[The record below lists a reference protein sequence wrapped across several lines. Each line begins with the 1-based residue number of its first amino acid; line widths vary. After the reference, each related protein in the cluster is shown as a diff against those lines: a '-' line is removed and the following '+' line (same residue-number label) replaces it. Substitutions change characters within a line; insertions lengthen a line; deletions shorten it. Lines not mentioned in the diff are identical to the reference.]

1 MHVAREADRTVGST
15 RKMDSMEE
23 ERGIAR
29 EGKREKEGDS
39 ERRRETDAR
48 MLKEKEGGGKRKRD
62 TGGRDEEGWRKRERE
77 GRNGRRKREGDR
89 EGESEQGRTAKR
101 ARRMHMCSET
111 NVRSECRLLPIIRCH
126 GVPLCARGQA
136 ADSVLRF
143 YAAR

>member
-1 MHVAREADRTVGST
+1 MWFERERRTVKAET
-15 RKMDSMEE
+15 RYGRARREDLVK
-23 ERGIAR
+23 ERTRVGER
-29 EGKREKEGDS
+29 
-39 ERRRETDAR
+39 ERRN
-48 MLKEKEGGGKRKRD
+48 RK
-62 TGGRDEEGWRKRERE
+62 
-77 GRNGRRKREGDR
+77 RKREGDR
-89 EGESEQGRTAKR
+89 EGEDEQTRTAKR

>member
-1 MHVAREADRTVGST
+1 MHVAKELTGSLVGRGSWIRWRRKEGSRERE
-15 RKMDSMEE
+15 REE
-23 ERGIAR
+23 
-29 EGKREKEGDS
+29 EGDS
-39 ERRRETDAR
+39 ERRRRTDAR
-48 MLKEKEGGGKRKRD
+48 TLKEKEGGGKRKRD